1 MSKLSP
7 SLSCLP
13 QETLSA
19 LLQLGAD
26 LSVARLRRQESLRS
40 WAQRLG
46 VSVPTLMK
54 MERGDPGVSM
64 GIYATALWMM
74 GRCAALAQLAAP
86 QTDLSALEAD
96 VRAAVSSR
104 SIRSPRART
113 RAVPAVAKIP
123 PIKPV

>member
-7 SLSCLP
+7 SLTNLP
-13 QETLSA
+13 QEAVSA
-19 LLQLGAD
+19 LSKLGGD
-26 LSVARLRRQESLRS
+26 LAVARLRRKESLRS

-54 MERGDPGVSM
+54 MERGDPGVSA

-74 GRCAALAQLAAP
+74 GRAGALGELAAP
-86 QTDLSALEAD
+86 ETDRNALEAD

-104 SIRSPRART
+104 RSRVR
-113 RAVPAVAKIP
+113 
-123 PIKPV
+123 PVRLGVDLMPEVKL